1 MTLEEIQTE
10 LDALAAAMTDRGVV
24 RPKAEF
30 DIIAGESQRIM
41 LNCAPGEGL
50 LINGDNYYIFIRA
63 DTPAEMF
70 AKAREHIAALPD
82 LDEVERREF
91 LSKVSDAA
99 EHGRKI
105 GLDHDTYIAPL
116 RGVAQA
122 VSENLLTHDKA
133 AE

>member
-1 MTLEEIQTE
+1 LR
-10 LDALAAAMTDRGVV
+10 LY
-24 RPKAEF
+24 
-30 DIIAGESQRIM
+30 
-41 LNCAPGEGL
+41 LNCASGEGL
-50 LINGDNYYIFIRA
+50 LINGSDNYLFIRA

-70 AKAREHIAALPD
+70 AKARAHIAALPGP
-82 LDEVERREF
+82 DEADRRKF

-105 GLDHDTYIAPL
+105 GLDHETYIAPL

-122 VSENLLTHDKA
+122 VSENLLTHRA